1 MQRERADLGLQRPRV
16 QVPRNP
22 RTPPRR
28 ERSFYSVPPVR
39 APRPGPE
46 YGVCAGTRTSTD
58 RFEQPFANPSLP
70 AVHAGQRAATTAA
83 SGWSGTGSNCRP
95 SAFQL
100 RPEIST
106 TRAYATRTRVS
117 TQPAQGSYAEASATP
132 MEAGTMSIPPHSS
145 HLIASARCYRHDY
158 LVMDRRS
165 TATLICDR
173 GSQELLPYAGQLVAE
188 RDRLGQLARRRSKQ
202 IG

>member
-1 MQRERADLGLQRPRV
+1 
-16 QVPRNP
+16 
-22 RTPPRR
+22 
-28 ERSFYSVPPVR
+28 
-39 APRPGPE
+39 
-46 YGVCAGTRTSTD
+46 
-58 RFEQPFANPSLP
+58 
-70 AVHAGQRAATTAA
+70 
-83 SGWSGTGSNCRP
+83 
-95 SAFQL
+95 
-100 RPEIST
+100 
-106 TRAYATRTRVS
+106 
-117 TQPAQGSYAEASATP
+117 
-132 MEAGTMSIPPHSS
+132 MSIPPHSS